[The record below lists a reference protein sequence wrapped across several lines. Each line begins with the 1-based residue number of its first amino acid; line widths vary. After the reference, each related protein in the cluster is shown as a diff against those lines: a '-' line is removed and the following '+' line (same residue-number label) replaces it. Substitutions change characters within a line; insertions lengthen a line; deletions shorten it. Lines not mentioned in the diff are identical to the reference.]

1 MKKRYVYFVSVWY
14 YAVHSV
20 VYNMEIA
27 LDEPVTTIKQVREMQ
42 DKARLIMWG
51 GYCYIIN
58 YQFLRE
64 ETEQEQEKDCPAKV
78 WLFHQDFLTSW

>member
-42 DKARLIMWG
+42 DKANQIMRND
-51 GYCYIIN
+51 CRIIT
-58 YQFLRE
+58 YQLLRE

-78 WLFHQDFLTSW
+78 

>member
-1 MKKRYVYFVSVWY
+1 MNKRYVYFVSVWY

-42 DKARLIMWG
+42 DKANQIMRND
-51 GYCYIIN
+51 CRIIT
-58 YQFLRE
+58 YQLLRE
-64 ETEQEQEKDCPAKV
+64 ETEPKQEKDCPAKV
-78 WLFHQDFLTSW
+78 